1 MNALRIL
8 VRLTRAPI
16 ALVATLSAATGYLV
30 VSPRLSSTLLVV
42 CGALFL
48 LAAGA
53 LALNEWQD
61 RAVDA
66 RMIRTQDRP
75 LPTRSITPG
84 TGLAIALALILSGS
98 ALLLTEG
105 LWAATAGLAAVALYN
120 GLYTPLK
127 RVTAFAA
134 VPGALV
140 GMLPPAIGWTAAGA
154 AWDDPRLLALAFFF
168 FGWQVPH
175 FWLLLLRRGDEYVA
189 AGLPSLTQTIGR
201 AALARLTFVWIAG
214 AALSAPLLAWFGLT
228 HSPWTALA
236 LMAAAG
242 LFLRAGLPLL
252 RHPLPERPPF
262 GATNLFACA
271 EMALLVAD
279 ALYASRGSLLH

>member
-1 MNALRIL
+1 ML

-16 ALVATLSAATGYLV
+16 AFVATLSAATGYLV
-30 VSPRLSSTLLVV
+30 IAPRLSSALFVT

-66 RMIRTQDRP
+66 RMIRTQNRP
-75 LPTRSITPG
+75 LPTHSITPG
-84 TGLAIALALILSGS
+84 TGLAIAVALIFSGS
-98 ALLLTEG
+98 ALLLIEG
-105 LWAATAGLAAVALYN
+105 VPALTGGLAAVALYN

-140 GMLPPAIGWTAAGA
+140 GTLPPAIGWTVAGA
-154 AWDDPRLLALAFFF
+154 SHSDPRLLALAFFF
-168 FGWQVPH
+168 FNWQVPH
-175 FWLLLLRRGDEYVA
+175 FWLLLLRRGEEYTA
-189 AGLPSLTQTIGR
+189 AGLPSLTQVLGR
-201 AALARLTFVWIAG
+201 KALARLTFVWIAN

-228 HSPWTALA
+228 HSPWIAMALILA
-236 LMAAAG
+236 SG
-242 LFLRAGLPLL
+242 LLLREAIPLL
-252 RHPLPERPPF
+252 RRQLPERPPF

-271 EMALLVAD
+271 VMALLVAD
-279 ALYASRGSLLH
+279 SIYAARGTVLR